1 MLTILS
7 VGYPFARVTA
17 DPVGGAEQVLA
28 ALDRALVAAGHRSLV
43 VAPNGSQVAGTLI
56 PVPAIEG
63 EIDDAA
69 RATTH
74 ALVAAAISI
83 ALRSE
88 RVDVVH
94 LHGLD
99 FPAYL
104 PPPGTPALATLHLP
118 LDWYPAEASGAG
130 VALVP
135 VSDDQARR
143 APPGVVLQ
151 PPIPNGVDLD
161 AYRPS
166 STKSDFALILGRVAA
181 EKGFADAL
189 DAARVAGV
197 PLRAAGEVYP
207 YPEHRRH
214 FEEDIAPRLDAERL
228 WLGPVGGAAKRALLA
243 EARCLLVPS
252 TAPETSSLVAMEA
265 LASGTPVIAYRAGA
279 LPGIVD
285 DGVTGFLVDGV
296 DAMAAAIGRADAIDP
311 AACRRAAVGR
321 FDAGRTTAAY
331 LDLYARLAA

>member
-7 VGYPFARVTA
+7 VAYPFARVTP

-43 VAPNGSQVAGTLI
+43 IAPEGSEVAGELI
-56 PVPAIEG
+56 PVPAVAG

-69 RATTH
+69 RAVTH
-74 ALVAAAISI
+74 ALAAAAISI
-83 ALRSE
+83 ALRGE
-88 RVDVVH
+88 GIDAVH
-94 LHGLD
+94 CHGLD
-99 FPAYL
+99 FAAYL
-104 PPPGTPALATLHLP
+104 PPPGTPALATMHLP
-118 LDWYPAEASGAG
+118 LDWYAPEALRSGL
-130 VALVP
+130 VLVP

-151 PPIPNGVDLD
+151 PPISNGVDLD
-161 AYRPS
+161 AYRPGG
-166 STKSDFALILGRVAA
+166 TAGDYALILGRVAR
-181 EKGFADAL
+181 EKGFPDAL
-189 DAARVAGV
+189 DAARMAGV

-207 YPEHRRH
+207 YPDHRCH
-214 FEEDIAPRLDAERL
+214 FEQDIAPRLDADRL
-228 WLGPVGGAAKRALLA
+228 WLGPVVGAAKRALLA

-265 LASGTPVIAYRAGA
+265 LASGTPVIAYRSGA
-279 LPGIVD
+279 LPDIVA

-296 DAMAAAIGRADAIDP
+296 EAMAAAIGRAHEIDP
-311 AACRRAAVGR
+311 AACRRAAIER
-321 FDAGRTTAAY
+321 FDQRRTTAAY